1 MTCSYRPGLAAV
13 SLQDP
18 VHTLSLDYLDYVI
31 AKYNQCTFDQWNGV
45 VTGTLNSVLLVSI
58 DKPVMIMLQC
68 VTRAGGISI
77 L

>member
-1 MTCSYRPGLAAV
+1 M

-31 AKYNQCTFDQWNGV
+31 AKYNQCTFDQWSRV

-68 VTRAGGISI
+68 VTHTGGISI